1 MEVKYLGL
9 ILSEFLSWNTYYT
22 LLKKKLNRAIGLL
35 SKVQHFTSQH
45 LLKTIYYFQFNS
57 HLIYECQVW
66 RQYQGTELKKKIEK
80 LPEKANRTIKFLP
93 NNAPVWK
100 EMHKLRILKLKDFLQ
115 NILFVYDCLEEERI
129 KKLRIKNK

>member
-66 RQYQGTELKKKIEK
+66 RQYQGTELKKK
-80 LPEKANRTIKFLP
+80 NRKI
-93 NNAPVWK
+93 AR
-100 EMHKLRILKLKDFLQ
+100 ESQQ
-115 NILFVYDCLEEERI
+115 NYKVFTKQCSSL
-129 KKLRIKNK
+129 